1 MTTDKKETKETKQAK
16 NWLDFHDLKE
26 IYETTM
32 LKILPKYEMIK
43 KDDLTTM
50 RKIKILSLPIDKIV
64 EKDNE
69 TLDLTFINISDN
81 DVSYSLPFNSKA
93 LQRSLISLAINVC
106 NAKSISEI
114 DLSKV
119 IGKIIGIKRERFTAK
134 GFTQSPLKFFL
145 LGNK

>member
-1 MTTDKKETKETKQAK
+1 MTTDKKETKETKETK
-16 NWLDFHDLKE
+16 NWLDSHDLQE
-26 IYETTM
+26 IYNTTM
-32 LKILPKYEMIK
+32 LKILPKYDLIQEK
-43 KDDLTTM
+43 DLTTM
-50 RKIKILSLPIDKIV
+50 RKIQILSLPIDKII

-93 LQRSLISLAINVC
+93 LQRSLIALAINVC
-106 NAKSISEI
+106 NAKSIKEI
-114 DLSKV
+114 DLSKI
-119 IGKIIGIKRERFTAK
+119 IGKTIGIKREQFVSH